1 MKYRGLIYMFFFV
14 YLLASC
20 FANKVH
26 ANEYQDSFIETIKGC
41 LNAHTKPSE
50 AIVPEDLVIAQA
62 IIESN
67 WGRSRFATEGNAL
80 FGVRTY
86 DLSVPHM
93 KPRDNPD
100 VRWGV
105 KRYKTQCDSVND
117 YIFIISNSHHY
128 EEFRKLLLQDVDYI
142 QLANALKPYSENKD
156 YSKILIKVIRF
167 VVMRNT

>member
-1 MKYRGLIYMFFFV
+1 MAG
-14 YLLASC
+14 ASR
-20 FANKVH
+20 H
-26 ANEYQDSFIETIKGC
+26 AYNSGGGGQNLSGIPPG
-41 LNAHTKPSE
+41 TKTSWPHE
-50 AIVPEDLVIAQA
+50 A
-62 IIESN
+62 
-67 WGRSRFATEGNAL
+67 
-80 FGVRTY
+80 
-86 DLSVPHM
+86 
-93 KPRDNPD
+93 
-100 VRWGV
+100 